1 MPVPADLHAFFARE
15 VTQVARDLLGAE
27 LLVGTTGGIIAETEA
42 YHPDEPA
49 SHAYRGPTPRNRSMF
64 LGPGHVYVYR
74 SYGIHWCFNLVC
86 ADGAAVLVRALE
98 PTHGIALMA
107 ERRGLAE
114 PRLLCSGPGKL
125 CQALGITSAED
136 GLTLD
141 TPPLCFRVAAAPPA
155 VVIGPR
161 IGITK
166 AADLPWRFGIA
177 GSAYLS
183 RAFRAARSASDSN
196 S

>member
-1 MPVPADLHAFFARE
+1 MPVPDDLHAYFSRE

-27 LLVGTTGGIIAETEA
+27 LMVGAAGGIIAETEA

-49 SHAYRGPTPRNRSMF
+49 SHAHRGPTPRNRSMF

-98 PTHGIALMA
+98 PTYGIDLMA
-107 ERRGLAE
+107 ERRGLSD

-125 CQALGITSAED
+125 CQALGITAAED

-141 TPPLCFRVAAAPPA
+141 SPPLRFRLADTPAA
-155 VVIGPR
+155 VVVGPR

-183 RAFRAARSASDSN
+183 RGFRAGAVTNSN

>member
-1 MPVPADLHAFFARE
+1 MSVPADLHAYFSRE

-27 LLVGTTGGIIAETEA
+27 LLVGATGGIITETEA

-49 SHAYRGPTPRNRSMF
+49 SHAHRGPTPRNGSMF

-74 SYGIHWCFNLVC
+74 SYGIHWCFNFVC
-86 ADGAAVLVRALE
+86 ADGAAVLVRALQ
-98 PTHGIALMA
+98 PTQGIEQMA
-107 ERRGLAE
+107 QRRGLAD
-114 PRLLCSGPGKL
+114 PRLLCSGPGRL
-125 CQALGITSAED
+125 CQALGITAAED
-136 GLTLD
+136 GLTVD
-141 TPPLCFRVAAAPPA
+141 TPPLRFRTAAAPPP
-155 VVIGPR
+155 VVIGSR

-183 RAFRAARSASDSN
+183 RGFLPIRPGADSK